1 MVQALFLQFQE
12 QAFPKGFYIYL
23 YFLAVANKCKH
34 TDWYPWGSAA
44 VCFHPV
50 ELYKDWRG

>member
-50 ELYKDWRG
+50 EIYKDWSG